1 MTHAQRSIRTS
12 RSAFISLRSG
22 ENLNRNQRVRAPV
35 SLQLVDYSCR
45 NMKDIYSLRAIRILA
60 GLDKL
65 QEAWSIE
72 PVERSFQEGEDEEG
86 GIGGGEVGL
95 GRGVYWRC
103 LQILKL
109 ISKNMDAGVSGTRG
123 TARTG

>member
-1 MTHAQRSIRTS
+1 M
-12 RSAFISLRSG
+12 
-22 ENLNRNQRVRAPV
+22 
-35 SLQLVDYSCR
+35 
-45 NMKDIYSLRAIRILA
+45 YSLRAIGILA

-103 LQILKL
+103 LRILKL